1 MHPATNN
8 LCDHVA
14 IVRFGRLALIPSR
27 LQRKSGFRPSRR
39 YARNAAFVTNGPQR
53 TLVQFAA
60 KVGCEPFVSYFALS
74 RVALSVLKIESFH
87 IDLTK
92 EGTVQ

>member
-27 LQRKSGFRPSRR
+27 LQRKSGFLKVFRCGPWRNSGCQEMA
-39 YARNAAFVTNGPQR
+39 ARVDKPRKDEAAG
-53 TLVQFAA
+53 AW
-60 KVGCEPFVSYFALS
+60 
-74 RVALSVLKIESFH
+74 
-87 IDLTK
+87 
-92 EGTVQ
+92 

>member
-1 MHPATNN
+1 VVMHPATNN

-39 YARNAAFVTNGPQR
+39 SR
-53 TLVQFAA
+53 QFPVHMSNPLG
-60 KVGCEPFVSYFALS
+60 VGC
-74 RVALSVLKIESFH
+74 VLAILAIIKAANRFQCTLYADRHNIA
-87 IDLTK
+87 
-92 EGTVQ
+92 